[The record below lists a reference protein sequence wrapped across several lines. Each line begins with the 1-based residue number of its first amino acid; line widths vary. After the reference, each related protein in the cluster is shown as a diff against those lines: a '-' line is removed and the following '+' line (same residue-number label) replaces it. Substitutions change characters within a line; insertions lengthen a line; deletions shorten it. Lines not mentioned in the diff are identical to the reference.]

1 MTDTPATA
9 SQPTKRQML
18 ASTLE
23 VALEG
28 DWERSLE
35 VNDTFL
41 ERFPRDAEAL
51 NRKGHALLEL
61 GRLQESWD
69 AYSESLNVD
78 PANMIARRN
87 LQRLEM
93 LGNADATI
101 PQGSDVV
108 PSPRAGVFIEEIG
121 KTWVDELARPADEA
135 ILAVVSPGEQ
145 LTVEI
150 QGTTVVVLSRT
161 GERLGELEERIGR
174 RLMDLVKAGNRYEFY
189 ALGMSGH
196 SLRFILRE
204 VFREQ
209 SNQGVT
215 GLPRQNRA
223 ISELMREREILS
235 RREEADFTFGDEDDD
250 LADDGEEADD
260 EPVADDD
267 DEDEPDAID
276 EDAAS
281 YVDKAIADDPEDD
294 M

>member
-1 MTDTPATA
+1 MTDTPSTA

-23 VALEG
+23 VALQG
-28 DWERSLE
+28 DWEHSLE

-93 LGNADATI
+93 LGNAEVTI
-101 PQGSDVV
+101 PQGGEVV
-108 PSPRAGVFIEEIG
+108 PAPRAGVFIEEIG

-135 ILAVVSPGEQ
+135 VLAVVSPGEQ
-145 LTVEI
+145 LTVEVK
-150 QGTTVVVLSRT
+150 GTTVTVLSRT
-161 GERLGELEERIGR
+161 GARLGELDERIGR
-174 RLMDLVKAGNRYEFY
+174 RLTDLIDAGNRYEFY
-189 ALGMSGH
+189 ALGLSGH

-204 VFREQ
+204 VFRDQ

-215 GLPRQNRA
+215 GLPRQHRA

-235 RREEADFTFGDEDDD
+235 RREEGDFTFGDDDD
-250 LADDGEEADD
+250 MVDDTEESED
-260 EPVADDD
+260 EPATDD
-267 DEDEPDAID
+267 DEEEPGAID
-276 EDAAS
+276 ADAAS